1 MKHIIYLFCFLLIT
15 ASCATTKYVTFGDV
29 TVLNSAG
36 EVIKQFDDSILDA
49 EEYIKYP
56 QSQCL
61 VNGGLKFTDANGESH
76 YVSGGIILVD
86 NIETIVY
93 SDQPSKEEMKEELS
107 DLKEEL
113 SVKKKYFKEYKRI
126 LSPEETI
133 KVKSEIKDI
142 KKQIFKLEN
151 ALYDPD
157 EIDYD

>member
-15 ASCATTKYVTFGDV
+15 ASCATTKYVTFGNV

-36 EVIKQFDDSILDA
+36 EVIKQFDDSILDT

-56 QSQCL
+56 QSRCL
-61 VNGGLKFTDANGESH
+61 VNGGLKFTDADGELH

-93 SDQPSKEEMKEELS
+93 SDQPAKGEMKEELS
-107 DLKEEL
+107 YLKDEL
-113 SVKKKYFKEYKRI
+113 SVKKKYFKEYKHV
-126 LSPEETI
+126 LSPEETV
-133 KVKSEIKDI
+133 KVKSEIKYI
-142 KKQIFKLEN
+142 KKQISELEN
-151 ALYDPD
+151 ALYDPY